1 MFLWIPHA
9 LVRLYKWYYWHNY
22 TLYYWKR
29 YDFNRYC
36 SQRFHPML
44 CYIHCRWV
52 KPTIN
57 WKKMLV
63 MLIKA
68 VQLIL
73 LRPLYKNIWKFSST
87 GLYLAQLLTVFHVLF
102 TSFSVWELLSST
114 FKYILMKEV
123 VNSYRKIYWVEK
135 NMNTWCNEKVY
146 FDHNC
151 KYRDSL
157 NIWV

>member
-1 MFLWIPHA
+1 VSVTIASFVTTHSSGYTHA
-9 LVRLYKWYYWHNY
+9 LVLLYKWYYWHNY
-22 TLYYWKR
+22 RWNYRKR
-29 YDFNRYC
+29 YNFNRYC

-44 CYIHCRWV
+44 CYIYCRWV
-52 KPTIN
+52 KPTTN

-68 VQLIL
+68 VQMIL

-114 FKYILMKEV
+114 L
-123 VNSYRKIYWVEK
+123 KI
-135 NMNTWCNEKVY
+135 
-146 FDHNC
+146 F
-151 KYRDSL
+151 
-157 NIWV
+157 